1 MAKPLLPLCEVPKI
15 AMRDAWT
22 GATAH
27 IFLPF
32 YQYGYWFASGQQY
45 TFPSGSAAQDL
56 TQAQALQGTSK
67 PNTFIKAPQICING
81 S

>member
-1 MAKPLLPLCEVPKI
+1 MSKPLLPLCAVPKI

-32 YQYGYWFASGQQY
+32 YTYGYWFPSGQQY
-45 TFPSGSAAQDL
+45 TFPSGTANQDPTL
-56 TQAQALQGTSK
+56 TTSLYGTSK
-67 PNTFIKAPQICING
+67 PNTFVKAPQICIGN
-81 S
+81 

>member
-1 MAKPLLPLCEVPKI
+1 MSKPLLPLCDVPKI
-15 AMRDAWT
+15 ALRDAWT

-32 YQYGYWFASGQQY
+32 STYGYWFASGQQY
-45 TFPSGSAAQDL
+45 TFPSGEAAQD
-56 TQAQALQGTSK
+56 TVQGQALLGTSK
-67 PNTFIKAPQICING
+67 PNTFVKAQGVCISG